1 MVHGGCEGPWGVFI
15 CLVGGCYQ
23 VHRKCAVR
31 CRDSFFLAHSD
42 GEMVVYSD
50 YGIGVNDFEA
60 SSLVGYLTVLTSGV
74 PFCAQSD
81 TADGSRP
88 KAKCSYGLWWWCA
101 TTCGLKMVLTRF
113 GW

>member
-1 MVHGGCEGPWGVFI
+1 MYSEMPGLILPGSLRWRDGGV
-15 CLVGGCYQ
+15 Q
-23 VHRKCAVR
+23 R
-31 CRDSFFLAHSD
+31 
-42 GEMVVYSD
+42 